1 MSPIPDRLVLAT
13 RGSRLA
19 LRQTEIVSEALRSR
33 YPSIE
38 IEVRN
43 VSTTGDRDQRPYRQI
58 GGKGLFTTEV
68 ERQVIEGRADAAV
81 HSAKDLTSELGPGCE
96 IASVLPRASA
106 HDVAVGGEGESG
118 EERLASL
125 PSDARVGTSSLRR
138 RSLLGEVRPDLEV
151 TDLRGNLDT
160 RLRKVAEGEVA
171 AAILAA
177 AGLERLGLLEGSSG
191 LLSTDRWIPAPAQG
205 ALAVEVLTER
215 ADVKEIFESIGDP
228 RARVEVTCE
237 RAFSE
242 RLEGGCSVPLGCLAR
257 VDESGARV
265 MASAFLGLP
274 DGSQT
279 MRDRISGGAHE
290 AAALGREL
298 ADAMLSGGGRDI
310 LSELGAYAAPEV
322 IEP

>member
-1 MSPIPDRLVLAT
+1 MSPIPERLVLAT

-19 LRQTEIVSEALRSR
+19 LRQTEVVSEALRSR

-38 IEVRN
+38 IEVRA
-43 VSTTGDRDQRPYRQI
+43 VRTTGDRDQRPYRQI

-96 IASVLPRASA
+96 IACVLPRASA
-106 HDVAVGGEGESG
+106 HDVAVGGEGDSG
-118 EERLASL
+118 EERLTSL
-125 PSDARVGTSSLRR
+125 PSGARVGTSSLRR

-151 TDLRGNLDT
+151 AELRGNLDT
-160 RLRKVAEGEVA
+160 RLRKVGEGEVA

-177 AGLERLGLLEGSSG
+177 AGLERLGLLEGSG

-215 ADVKEIFESIGDP
+215 ADVKEVFESIGDP

-257 VDESGARV
+257 VDETGARV
-265 MASAFLGLP
+265 VASAFLGLP

-310 LSELGAYAAPEV
+310 LSELEAYATPEV

>member
-1 MSPIPDRLVLAT
+1 MNPIPERLVLVT

-38 IEVRN
+38 IEVRA
-43 VSTTGDRDQRPYRQI
+43 VRTTGDRDQRPYRQI

-96 IASVLPRASA
+96 IACVLPRASA
-106 HDVAVGGEGESG
+106 HDVVVGGEGDSG

-125 PSDARVGTSSLRR
+125 QSGARVGTSSLRR

-151 TDLRGNLDT
+151 AELRGNLDT
-160 RLRKVAEGEVA
+160 RLRKVGEGEVA

-177 AGLERLGLLEGSSG
+177 AGLERLGLLEGSG

-215 ADVKEIFESIGDP
+215 ADVKEVFESIGDP

-257 VDESGARV
+257 VDETGARV
-265 MASAFLGLP
+265 VASAFLGLP

-298 ADAMLSGGGRDI
+298 SDAMLSGGGRDI
-310 LSELGAYAAPEV
+310 LSELEGYATPEV

>member
-1 MSPIPDRLVLAT
+1 MSPIPERLVLAT

-19 LRQTEIVSEALRSR
+19 LRQTEVVSEALRSR

-38 IEVRN
+38 IEVRA
-43 VSTTGDRDQRPYRQI
+43 VRTTGDRDQRPYRQI

-96 IASVLPRASA
+96 IACVLPRASA
-106 HDVAVGGEGESG
+106 HDVVVGGEGDSG

-125 PSDARVGTSSLRR
+125 PSGARVGTSSLRR

-151 TDLRGNLDT
+151 AELRGNLDT
-160 RLRKVAEGEVA
+160 RLRKVGEGEVA

-177 AGLERLGLLEGSSG
+177 AGLERLGLLEGSG

-215 ADVKEIFESIGDP
+215 ADVKEVFESIGDP

-237 RAFSE
+237 RAFSQ

-257 VDESGARV
+257 VDETGARV
-265 MASAFLGLP
+265 VASAFLGLP

-298 ADAMLSGGGRDI
+298 SDAMLSGGGRDI
-310 LSELGAYAAPEV
+310 LSELEGYAAPEV

>member
-1 MSPIPDRLVLAT
+1 MSPIPERLVLAT

-19 LRQTEIVSEALRSR
+19 LRQTEVVSEALRSR

-38 IEVRN
+38 IEVRA
-43 VSTTGDRDQRPYRQI
+43 VRTTGDRDQRPYRQI

-96 IASVLPRASA
+96 IACVLPRASA
-106 HDVAVGGEGESG
+106 HDVAVGGEGDSG
-118 EERLASL
+118 EERLTSL
-125 PSDARVGTSSLRR
+125 PSGARVGTSSLRR

-151 TDLRGNLDT
+151 AELRGNLDT
-160 RLRKVAEGEVA
+160 RLRKVGEGEVA

-177 AGLERLGLLEGSSG
+177 AGLERLGLLEGSG

-205 ALAVEVLTER
+205 ALAVEGLTER
-215 ADVKEIFESIGDP
+215 ADVKEVFESIGDP

-257 VDESGARV
+257 VDETGARV
-265 MASAFLGLP
+265 VASAFLGLP

-310 LSELGAYAAPEV
+310 LSELEAYATPEV